1 MSYVSGQRGV
11 AGPRLFAWGE
21 DMDTIRTLCLN
32 VHFEDRAEAASCLQG
47 LRRIPGASVNVV
59 RGRVTLRDANYD
71 LEIRGPG
78 RELDQAI
85 RDLKRVGTRTIK
97 EA

>member
-1 MSYVSGQRGV
+1 
-11 AGPRLFAWGE
+11 
-21 DMDTIRTLCLN
+21 MDKIRTLNLK
-32 VHFEDRAEAASCLQG
+32 VHFEDRAEAASCLQE

-59 RGRVTLRDANYD
+59 RGRVTPRDANYD

-85 RDLKRVGTRTIK
+85 RDLKLMGNPAVHG
-97 EA
+97 A

>member
-1 MSYVSGQRGV
+1 
-11 AGPRLFAWGE
+11 
-21 DMDTIRTLCLN
+21 MDTIRTLCLN
-32 VHFEDRAEAASCLQG
+32 VHFEDRTEAASCLQG

-59 RGRVTLRDANYD
+59 RGRVTPRDANYD

-85 RDLKRVGTRTIK
+85 QDLKRMGGPTVK

>member
-1 MSYVSGQRGV
+1 
-11 AGPRLFAWGE
+11 
-21 DMDTIRTLCLN
+21 MDTIRTLCLK

-47 LRRIPGASVNVV
+47 LRQIPGASVNVV
-59 RGRVTLRDANYD
+59 RGRVTPCDAKYD

-85 RDLKRVGTRTIK
+85 RDLKRMGIPTVN

>member
-1 MSYVSGQRGV
+1 
-11 AGPRLFAWGE
+11 
-21 DMDTIRTLCLN
+21 MDTIRTLCLK

-59 RGRVTLRDANYD
+59 RGRVTPSEANYD

-85 RDLKRVGTRTIK
+85 RDLKRMGIPTVN